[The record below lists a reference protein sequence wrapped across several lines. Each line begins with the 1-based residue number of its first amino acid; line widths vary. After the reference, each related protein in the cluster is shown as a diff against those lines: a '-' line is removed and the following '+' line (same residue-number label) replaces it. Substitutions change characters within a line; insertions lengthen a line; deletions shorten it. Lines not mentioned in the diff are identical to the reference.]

1 MQSRS
6 KRLIHLYFTPI
17 QEVIPIPDIRE
28 RNDRP
33 KDKPPKYQ
41 VTSTVQRQM
50 VQKFVKELSD
60 SAKQPDR
67 SDSAEHTAT
76 EQVEATAREIV
87 HEAVQLPRSF
97 SRQARYT
104 ESTERVQPEQPAQ
117 PRQTSAPPRQR
128 TEDVRTRP
136 DTTPRSTPTPA
147 PQEQGRRAY
156 VQQASKAT
164 ATSPIASPEQPQ
176 NYYAAPEVLP
186 QEDLPRQTLQSPRQR
201 TEDLRTR
208 SEVRAPQR
216 TPAPTPQEQGRRA
229 YIQQAAK
236 AAQPT
241 LAPEQLQNYH
251 AVPEVPPQEDL
262 PRQNPQSPRQRTEDL
277 RTRVETRT
285 PQSTPAPTPQ
295 EQGRRAYVQQ
305 AAKAATAPP
314 SIPEVIQESQ
324 VSDVPIPE
332 NAPRRTPETP
342 RLRADDIRLRSEPEA
357 PQHMPTP
364 APQEQGRRAYV
375 QKTAKETT
383 KLPGQKSILERP
395 AVSEEPPTEKAPRVR
410 TEDVRTRPEQQK
422 PQSTA
427 APTAQEQGRRSYMR
441 QAKKSRAEKVSAWD
455 DFHTEKSEIRIAE
468 DIPERE
474 PPSIREKPTI
484 TELRGELLPEPM
496 PENTPNVRHIKQTG
510 TWAPRA
516 AEPSTMRGIELPIRE
531 RTVNVP
537 THDLPSTP
545 QARQAFAKKQAQL
558 SQNPSIESIHP
569 PEPAA
574 PISPQPPVSDVPATT
589 PKRQPVTA
597 GSSKSAPPVQPQ
609 APAHAPPVE
618 QLPAIREKPKPNAAP
633 REKSRRGVSIRTKDT
648 EQISTPKAQSK
659 TSVSKIDTKRARK
672 AATQDAQRKML
683 KKSNF
688 RAARAAVAAAKKL
701 GEAAAKATKELID
714 ALIALGGGTAL
725 FVVFSIV
732 IVAGAFLASPLGIL
746 FADEQQADDT
756 VPLATAIA
764 EIQGEYHAELEELQ
778 NGDYVS
784 IQIVGQAPDWREVV
798 AVFASKTAGA
808 EDGIDVFTL
817 DEERVELLRQVFW
830 DMCEITTATQTVDVP
845 DSDPDDDVDDS
856 HTETALTIT
865 ITAKTAEQMRME
877 YSFSKYQNDALDILL
892 ENLGSLNVPMGSL
905 NISQEDAIELLENLP
920 DDLDPERKA
929 VVETAV
935 QLVGRVSYFWGGK
948 SLTLGWDDR
957 WGVPT
962 EVTAAGS
969 GSTGTV
975 RPFGLDCSG
984 FVDWTFYNA
993 TNGSYYPGR
1002 GGGAATQHSYCT
1014 NISWSDA
1021 QPGNL
1026 VFYPDDSHVGIV
1038 GGKDADGNLLIVH
1051 CSGGANGVVITGSAG
1066 FTTVARPDCFSD

>member
-1 MQSRS
+1 M
-6 KRLIHLYFTPI
+6 HI
-17 QEVIPIPDIRE
+17 QEVRTIPDIRE

-33 KDKPPKYQ
+33 KEKQTKHQ
-41 VTSTVQRQM
+41 VASTVQRQM
-50 VQKFVKELSD
+50 VQKFVKELND
-60 SAKQPDR
+60 SAKQPDH

-76 EQVEATAREIV
+76 DQVEAFSREIV
-87 HEAVQLPRSF
+87 NEAVQLPRSF
-97 SRQARYT
+97 AHRTRYT
-104 ESTERVQPEQPAQ
+104 ESTERVQPEQPAP
-117 PRQTSAPPRQR
+117 PRQASTPPRQR
-128 TEDVRTRP
+128 AEEARSRP
-136 DTTPRSTPTPA
+136 DTTP
-147 PQEQGRRAY
+147 
-156 VQQASKAT
+156 
-164 ATSPIASPEQPQ
+164 
-176 NYYAAPEVLP
+176 
-186 QEDLPRQTLQSPRQR
+186 PRT
-201 TEDLRTR
+201 
-208 SEVRAPQR
+208 

-229 YIQQAAK
+229 YVQQAAK
-236 AAQPT
+236 ATAASPQT
-241 LAPEQLQNYH
+241 VTPEQPQNYH

-262 PRQNPQSPRQRTEDL
+262 PRQNPQSPRQRTENL
-277 RTRVETRT
+277 RTRPESKT
-285 PQSTPAPTPQ
+285 PQSAPIPAPQ

-305 AAKAATAPP
+305 ASKAAATLPITPKSQQERPAP
-314 SIPEVIQESQ
+314 V
-324 VSDVPIPE
+324 VPTPE
-332 NAPRRTPETP
+332 NAPRQVPETP
-342 RLRADDIRLRSEPEA
+342 RFRADDIRLRPESDA
-357 PQHMPTP
+357 PQHTSSP
-364 APQEQGRRAYV
+364 APQELGRRAFV
-375 QKTAKETT
+375 
-383 KLPGQKSILERP
+383 
-395 AVSEEPPTEKAPRVR
+395 
-410 TEDVRTRPEQQK
+410 
-422 PQSTA
+422 
-427 APTAQEQGRRSYMR
+427 R
-441 QAKKSRAEKVSAWD
+441 QAKKSHAEKTPAKD
-455 DFHTEKSEIRIAE
+455 IHTEPPEIRIAE
-468 DIPERE
+468 DLPERE
-474 PPSIREKPTI
+474 PPRIREKPTI
-484 TELRGELLPEPM
+484 TELRDEMPVEPTPEKA
-496 PENTPNVRHIKQTG
+496 PNVRHIKQAG
-510 TWAPRA
+510 TWTPRN
-516 AEPSTMRGIELPIRE
+516 AEPSNRKVELPTHE
-531 RTVNVP
+531 RTVDVP
-537 THDLPSTP
+537 PHDLPPTP
-545 QARQAFAKKQAQL
+545 QAQAREIFAEKQAQL
-558 SQNPSIESIHP
+558 SRNPSIESIYP

-574 PISPQPPVSDVPATT
+574 PVLPQLPVSDAPATT
-589 PKRQPVTA
+589 PKRQPVTV
-597 GSSKSAPPVQPQ
+597 GSSKSAPPVQQSAPTQ
-609 APAHAPPVE
+609 APSTE

-659 TSVSKIDTKRARK
+659 TSVSKNATKRARK

-683 KKSNF
+683 KKSNS

-714 ALIALGGGTAL
+714 ALIALGGGAAL

-798 AVFASKTAGA
+798 AVFASKVAGV
-808 EDGIDVFTL
+808 EDGMDVFTL
-817 DEERVELLRQVFW
+817 DDERVELLRQVFW
-830 DMCEITTATQTVDVP
+830 DMCDITTETQDIDVP
-845 DSDPDDDVDDS
+845 DSDPDDDVDES

-865 ITAKTAEQMRME
+865 ITSKTAEQMRLE
-877 YSFSKYQNDALDILL
+877 YSFTKYQNDALDILL

-969 GSTGTV
+969 GSTGTI

-1014 NISWSDA
+1014 NIAWSDA
-1021 QPGNL
+1021 QPGDL

-1038 GGKDADGNLLIVH
+1038 GGRDADGNLLIVH

-1066 FTTVARPDCFSD
+1066 FTVVARPDCFTD

>member
-1 MQSRS
+1 M
-6 KRLIHLYFTPI
+6 HI
-17 QEVIPIPDIRE
+17 QEVRTIPDIRE

-33 KDKPPKYQ
+33 KDKQPKHP
-41 VTSTVQRQM
+41 VTSTIQRQM
-50 VQKFVKELSD
+50 VQKFVKELND

-76 EQVEATAREIV
+76 EQVETTARELV

-97 SRQARYT
+97 AHRTRYT
-104 ESTERVQPEQPAQ
+104 ESTERVQPEQSAPPHQ
-117 PRQTSAPPRQR
+117 KTSPPRQR

-136 DTTPRSTPTPA
+136 DTTPRSAPIPT

-156 VQQASKAT
+156 VQQATKAA
-164 ATSPIASPEQPQ
+164 ATPPITPES
-176 NYYAAPEVLP
+176 P
-186 QEDLPRQTLQSPRQR
+186 QERPTPAVPASGNVPRQNPQAPRQR
-201 TEDLRTR
+201 TENLRTR
-208 SEVRAPQR
+208 VETRTPQSI
-216 TPAPTPQEQGRRA
+216 PAPTPQEQGRRA

-236 AAQPT
+236 AAAAPQAAP
-241 LAPEQLQNYH
+241 PEQPQSYH
-251 AVPEVPPQEDL
+251 TAPEVPSQEDL
-262 PRQNPQSPRQRTEDL
+262 PRQNPQSPRQRTDDF
-277 RTRVETRT
+277 RTRAETRA
-285 PQSTPAPTPQ
+285 PQSIPAPTPQ

-314 SIPEVIQESQ
+314 ITPEVPREY
-324 VSDVPIPE
+324 PAAPAAPLPE
-332 NAPRRTPETP
+332 NAPQQTPETS
-342 RLRADDIRLRSEPEA
+342 RFRADDIRLRPESKT
-357 PQHMPTP
+357 PQHTPTP
-364 APQEQGRRAYV
+364 APQELGRRAFT
-375 QKTAKETT
+375 QKATKDTAKVPVREP
-383 KLPGQKSILERP
+383 LPDRP
-395 AVSEEPPTEKAPRVR
+395 SVSDAPPTEKSPRLR
-410 TEDVRTRPEQQK
+410 TEDVRTRPDVQK
-422 PQSTA
+422 PQSTS
-427 APTAQEQGRRSYMR
+427 APTVQEQGRRAFVR
-441 QAKKSRAEKVSAWD
+441 QTKKSRAEKTSAQD
-455 DFHTEKSEIRIAE
+455 IHTEPPEIRLAG

-474 PPSIREKPTI
+474 PPRIREKPTI
-484 TELRGELLPEPM
+484 TELRGEIPVEPTPEKA
-496 PENTPNVRHIKQTG
+496 PNVQHIKQTG
-510 TWAPRA
+510 AWTPRA
-516 AEPSTMRGIELPIRE
+516 AEPSTIRGEESPIRE
-531 RTVNVP
+531 RTADTP
-537 THDLPSTP
+537 THNLPSMP
-545 QARQAFAKKQAQL
+545 QAQARQIFAKKQAQL
-558 SQNPSIESIHP
+558 SQNPSIESIYP
-569 PEPAA
+569 PEPTGSI
-574 PISPQPPVSDVPATT
+574 PPQPPVSDAPATT

-597 GSSKSAPPVQPQ
+597 GSREPVPPVQPPTP
-609 APAHAPPVE
+609 APASPAE

-633 REKSRRGVSIRTKDT
+633 REKSRRGVSIRIRDA
-648 EQISTPKAQSK
+648 EQISTPKAQPK
-659 TSVSKIDTKRARK
+659 TSVSKIATKRARK

-683 KKSNF
+683 KKSNS

-701 GEAAAKATKELID
+701 GEAAAKAAKELID

-725 FVVFSIV
+725 FIVFSIV

-764 EIQGEYHAELEELQ
+764 EIQGEYHAELEEMQ
-778 NGDYVS
+778 NDDFAS

-798 AVFASKTAGA
+798 AVFASKVAGA
-808 EDGIDVFTL
+808 EDGMDVFTL

-830 DMCEITTATQTVDVP
+830 DMCEITTETQDIDVP
-845 DSDPDDDVDDS
+845 DSDPDDEIDDS

-865 ITAKTAEQMRME
+865 ITAKTAEQMRLE
-877 YSFSKYQNDALDILL
+877 YSFTKYQNDALDILL

-929 VVETAV
+929 VVETAA

-957 WGVPT
+957 WGIPT

-993 TNGSYYPGR
+993 TDGSYYPGR

-1014 NISWSDA
+1014 NISWNDA
-1021 QPGNL
+1021 QPGDL

-1038 GGKDADGNLLIVH
+1038 GGMDADGNLLIVH

-1066 FTTVARPDCFSD
+1066 FTTVARPDCFTD

>member
-1 MQSRS
+1 M
-6 KRLIHLYFTPI
+6 PI
-17 QEVIPIPDIRE
+17 QEVRTIPDIRE

-33 KDKPPKYQ
+33 KDKQPKHQ
-41 VTSTVQRQM
+41 ATSTVQRQM

-60 SAKQPDR
+60 SVKQPDR
-67 SDSAEHTAT
+67 SDSAEHSAT
-76 EQVEATAREIV
+76 EQVETTAREIV
-87 HEAVQLPRSF
+87 HNAVQLPRSF
-97 SRQARYT
+97 SHQTPCAKI
-104 ESTERVQPEQPAQ
+104 PEQLL
-117 PRQTSAPPRQR
+117 PRQTSTTPRQR
-128 TEDVRTRP
+128 AEEVRSRP
-136 DTTPRSTPTPA
+136 DTTP
-147 PQEQGRRAY
+147 
-156 VQQASKAT
+156 
-164 ATSPIASPEQPQ
+164 
-176 NYYAAPEVLP
+176 
-186 QEDLPRQTLQSPRQR
+186 
-201 TEDLRTR
+201 LRT
-208 SEVRAPQR
+208 
-216 TPAPTPQEQGRRA
+216 TPAPTPQEQGRHA
-229 YIQQAAK
+229 YVQQAAK
-236 AAQPT
+236 ATAASPQT
-241 LAPEQLQNYH
+241 ATPEQPQNYH

-262 PRQNPQSPRQRTEDL
+262 PRQNPQSPRQRADDF

-305 AAKAATAPP
+305 AAKAAAAPRTVP
-314 SIPEVIQESQ
+314 PEQPQNYHTTPEVSPQEN
-324 VSDVPIPE
+324 VPHQNLQSPRHRTNDFRTRPE
-332 NAPRRTPETP
+332 SRAAQSVPAPT
-342 RLRADDIRLRSEPEA
+342 
-357 PQHMPTP
+357 
-364 APQEQGRRAYV
+364 PQEQGRRAYV
-375 QKTAKETT
+375 QQAAKAAAAPPITPESPQKYPTTLTTPTLKNAPRQAPETPRLRADDVRLRPEPDASSRKPTPAPQELGRRAYVQKAAKDTMKTTVRES
-383 KLPGQKSILERP
+383 LPERP
-395 AVSEEPPTEKAPRVR
+395 LISDVPPTEKSPRLR
-410 TEDVRTRPEQQK
+410 TENVRTRPDAQK
-422 PQSTA
+422 PQSTSA
-427 APTAQEQGRRSYMR
+427 LKAQEQGRRAFVR
-441 QAKKSRAEKVSAWD
+441 QAKKSHAEKTPAKD
-455 DFHTEKSEIRIAE
+455 IHTEPPEIRIAE
-468 DIPERE
+468 DLPERE
-474 PPSIREKPTI
+474 PPRIREKPTI
-484 TELRGELLPEPM
+484 TELRDEMPVEPTPEKA
-496 PENTPNVRHIKQTG
+496 PNVRHIKQAG
-510 TWAPRA
+510 TWAPRN
-516 AEPSTMRGIELPIRE
+516 AEPSKRKVELPTHE
-531 RTVNVP
+531 RTVDVP
-537 THDLPSTP
+537 PHDLPPTP
-545 QARQAFAKKQAQL
+545 QAQAREIFAEKQAQL
-558 SQNPSIESIHP
+558 SQNPSIESIYP
-569 PEPAA
+569 SEPAA
-574 PISPQPPVSDVPATT
+574 PISPQLPISDAPATT
-589 PKRQPVTA
+589 PKRQPVTI
-597 GSSKSAPPVQPQ
+597 GSSKSAPPVQQSAPTQ
-609 APAHAPPVE
+609 APSTEH
-618 QLPAIREKPKPNAAP
+618 LPTIREKAKPNAAP
-633 REKSRRGVSIRTKDT
+633 REKSRRGVSIRTKNT
-648 EQISTPKAQSK
+648 EQISAPKAQSK

-683 KKSNF
+683 KKSNS

-701 GEAAAKATKELID
+701 GEAAAKAAKELID

-746 FADEQQADDT
+746 FADEQESEDT

-798 AVFASKTAGA
+798 AVFASKVAGA
-808 EDGIDVFTL
+808 EDGMDVFTL
-817 DEERVELLRQVFW
+817 DEERVELLHQVFW
-830 DMCEITTATQTVDVP
+830 DMCEITTETQDVDVP

-856 HTETALTIT
+856 HTETSLTIT
-865 ITAKTAEQMRME
+865 ITAKTAEQMRLE
-877 YSFSKYQNDALDILL
+877 YSFTKYQNDALDILL

-969 GSTGTV
+969 GSTGTI

-1021 QPGNL
+1021 QPGDL

-1066 FTTVARPDCFSD
+1066 FTVVARPDCFSD

>member
-1 MQSRS
+1 MRRNS
-6 KRLIHLYFTPI
+6 
-17 QEVIPIPDIRE
+17 EVILIPDIRE

-33 KDKPPKYQ
+33 KDRQPKHQ
-41 VTSTVQRQM
+41 VTSPVQRQM
-50 VQKFVKELSD
+50 VQKFVKELND
-60 SAKQPDR
+60 SVKPPDR
-67 SDSAEHTAT
+67 SDSSEHTAT
-76 EQVEATAREIV
+76 EQVEAVSREIV
-87 HEAVQLPRSF
+87 HEAFQLPRGF
-97 SRQARYT
+97 SHWTHYT
-104 ESTERVQPEQPAQ
+104 ESTERVQPEQPAPPHQ
-117 PRQTSAPPRQR
+117 RSAPARQR
-128 TEDVRTRP
+128 TENVRTRP
-136 DTTPRSTPTPA
+136 DTA
-147 PQEQGRRAY
+147 PH
-156 VQQASKAT
+156 S
-164 ATSPIASPEQPQ
+164 
-176 NYYAAPEVLP
+176 
-186 QEDLPRQTLQSPRQR
+186 
-201 TEDLRTR
+201 
-208 SEVRAPQR
+208 

-236 AAQPT
+236 AAATPPIT
-241 LAPEQLQNYH
+241 PES
-251 AVPEVPPQEDL
+251 PQEH
-262 PRQNPQSPRQRTEDL
+262 PAPVVPTPENSPRL
-277 RTRVETRT
+277 A
-285 PQSTPAPTPQ
+285 S
-295 EQGRRAYVQQ
+295 
-305 AAKAATAPP
+305 
-314 SIPEVIQESQ
+314 
-324 VSDVPIPE
+324 
-332 NAPRRTPETP
+332 ETP
-342 RLRADDIRLRSEPEA
+342 RLRADDIRLRPESEM
-357 PQHMPTP
+357 PQHTPTP
-364 APQEQGRRAYV
+364 APQELGRRAFT
-375 QKTAKETT
+375 QKAANDAAKAPVRESLPERPLISDVPTT
-383 KLPGQKSILERP
+383 EKLPRLRIEN
-395 AVSEEPPTEKAPRVR
+395 
-410 TEDVRTRPEQQK
+410 VRTRPDAQK
-422 PQSTA
+422 PQNA
-427 APTAQEQGRRSYMR
+427 PAPTAQEQGRRACVQ
-441 QAKKSRAEKVSAWD
+441 QAKKSRAEKSSARD
-455 DFHTEKSEIRIAE
+455 NFHAEKLEICLAE
-468 DIPERE
+468 DLPERE
-474 PPSIREKPTI
+474 PPRIREKPTI
-484 TELRGELLPEPM
+484 MELRDEMPVEPTPEKA
-496 PENTPNVRHIKQTG
+496 PNVRHIKQAG
-510 TWAPRA
+510 TWTPRN
-516 AEPSTMRGIELPIRE
+516 AEPSNRKVELLTHE
-531 RTVNVP
+531 RTVDVP
-537 THDLPSTP
+537 PHDLPPTP
-545 QARQAFAKKQAQL
+545 QAQAREIFAEKQAQL
-558 SQNPSIESIHP
+558 SQNPSIESIYP

-574 PISPQPPVSDVPATT
+574 PVPPQLPVSDAPATT
-589 PKRQPVTA
+589 PKRQPVTV
-597 GSSKSAPPVQPQ
+597 GSSKSAPPVQQSAPTQ
-609 APAHAPPVE
+609 APSTE

-683 KKSNF
+683 KKSNS

-725 FVVFSIV
+725 FVVFSII

-830 DMCEITTATQTVDVP
+830 DMCDITTETQDVDVP

-865 ITAKTAEQMRME
+865 ITAKTAEQMRLE
-877 YSFSKYQNDALDILL
+877 YSFTKYQNDALDVLL

-905 NISQEDAIELLENLP
+905 SISQEDAIGLLENLP
-920 DDLDPERKA
+920 DVLDPERKA

-969 GSTGTV
+969 GSTGTI

-1014 NISWSDA
+1014 NIAWSDA
-1021 QPGNL
+1021 QPGDL

-1038 GGKDADGNLLIVH
+1038 GGRDADGNLLIVH

-1066 FTTVARPDCFSD
+1066 FTSVARPDRFET

>member
-1 MQSRS
+1 M
-6 KRLIHLYFTPI
+6 PI
-17 QEVIPIPDIRE
+17 QEVRTIPDIRE

-33 KDKPPKYQ
+33 KEKQTKHQ
-41 VTSTVQRQM
+41 VASTVQRQM
-50 VQKFVKELSD
+50 VQKFVKELND

-76 EQVEATAREIV
+76 EQVETTAREIA

-97 SRQARYT
+97 SRQAT
-104 ESTERVQPEQPAQ
+104 HAETPEHLQPEQPTY
-117 PRQTSAPPRQR
+117 PRQTLDTPRQR
-128 TEDVRTRP
+128 TETVRTRP
-136 DTTPRSTPTPA
+136 DTLLRSTPT
-147 PQEQGRRAY
+147 
-156 VQQASKAT
+156 
-164 ATSPIASPEQPQ
+164 
-176 NYYAAPEVLP
+176 
-186 QEDLPRQTLQSPRQR
+186 
-201 TEDLRTR
+201 
-208 SEVRAPQR
+208 
-216 TPAPTPQEQGRRA
+216 PTPQEQGRRA

-236 AAQPT
+236 AAAIPT
-241 LAPEQLQNYH
+241 ITPESPQERPTP
-251 AVPEVPPQEDL
+251 AVPTRENV
-262 PRQNPQSPRQRTEDL
+262 PRQNLQSPRQRTEDI
-277 RTRVETRT
+277 RTRPESRT
-285 PQSTPAPTPQ
+285 PQSAPA
-295 EQGRRAYVQQ
+295 
-305 AAKAATAPP
+305 
-314 SIPEVIQESQ
+314 
-324 VSDVPIPE
+324 
-332 NAPRRTPETP
+332 
-342 RLRADDIRLRSEPEA
+342 
-357 PQHMPTP
+357 P
-364 APQEQGRRAYV
+364 APQEQGRRAYI
-375 QKTAKETT
+375 QQTAKAAAASPITPESPQEHPAPVVPTLENVPRQVPET
-383 KLPGQKSILERP
+383 
-395 AVSEEPPTEKAPRVR
+395 PRFR
-410 TEDVRTRPEQQK
+410 ADDIRLRPESDA
-422 PQSTA
+422 PQHTSSP
-427 APTAQEQGRRSYMR
+427 APQELGRRAFVR
-441 QAKKSRAEKVSAWD
+441 QAKKSHAEKTPAKD
-455 DFHTEKSEIRIAE
+455 IHTEPPEIRIAE
-468 DIPERE
+468 DLPERE
-474 PPSIREKPTI
+474 PPRIREKPTI
-484 TELRGELLPEPM
+484 TELRDEMPVEPTPEKA
-496 PENTPNVRHIKQTG
+496 PNVQHIKQAG
-510 TWAPRA
+510 TWTPRN
-516 AEPSTMRGIELPIRE
+516 AEPSNRKVELLTHE
-531 RTVNVP
+531 RTVDVP
-537 THDLPSTP
+537 PHDLPPTP
-545 QARQAFAKKQAQL
+545 QAQAREIFAEKQAQL
-558 SQNPSIESIHP
+558 SQNPSIESIYP

-574 PISPQPPVSDVPATT
+574 PVPPQLPVSDAPATT
-589 PKRQPVTA
+589 PKRQPVTV
-597 GSSKSAPPVQPQ
+597 GSSKSAPPVQQSAPTQ
-609 APAHAPPVE
+609 APSTE

-683 KKSNF
+683 KKSNS

-725 FVVFSIV
+725 FVVFSII

-830 DMCEITTATQTVDVP
+830 DMCDITTETQDVDVP

-865 ITAKTAEQMRME
+865 ITAKTAEQMRLE
-877 YSFSKYQNDALDILL
+877 YSFTKYQNDALDVLL

-905 NISQEDAIELLENLP
+905 SISQEDAIGLLENLP
-920 DDLDPERKA
+920 DVLDPERKA

-969 GSTGTV
+969 GSTGTI

-1014 NISWSDA
+1014 NIAWSDA
-1021 QPGNL
+1021 QPGDL

-1038 GGKDADGNLLIVH
+1038 GGRDADGNLLIVH

-1066 FTTVARPDCFSD
+1066 FTVVARPDCFTD

>member
-1 MQSRS
+1 M
-6 KRLIHLYFTPI
+6 
-17 QEVIPIPDIRE
+17 EVIPIPDIRE
-28 RNDRP
+28 RNGRP
-33 KDKPPKYQ
+33 KDKPPKHQ
-41 VTSTVQRQM
+41 VASTVQRQM
-50 VQKFVKELSD
+50 VQKLVKELND

-76 EQVEATAREIV
+76 EQVETVAREIV
-87 HEAVQLPRSF
+87 HEAIQLPHSF
-97 SRQARYT
+97 SYQTPRAETT
-104 ESTERVQPEQPAQ
+104 EQLQLEQLAP
-117 PRQTSAPPRQR
+117 PRQTSTPPRQR
-128 TEDVRTRP
+128 VEEAHSRP
-136 DTTPRSTPTPA
+136 DATPPRTTS
-147 PQEQGRRAY
+147 
-156 VQQASKAT
+156 
-164 ATSPIASPEQPQ
+164 
-176 NYYAAPEVLP
+176 
-186 QEDLPRQTLQSPRQR
+186 
-201 TEDLRTR
+201 
-208 SEVRAPQR
+208 
-216 TPAPTPQEQGRRA
+216 APTPQEQGRRA

-241 LAPEQLQNYH
+241 LAPEPPQNYH
-251 AVPEVPPQEDL
+251 AVPEIPPQEDL
-262 PRQNPQSPRQRTEDL
+262 PRQNPRSTRQHTKNL
-277 RTRVETRT
+277 RIRPESKT
-285 PQSTPAPTPQ
+285 PQSAP
-295 EQGRRAYVQQ
+295 
-305 AAKAATAPP
+305 
-314 SIPEVIQESQ
+314 I
-324 VSDVPIPE
+324 
-332 NAPRRTPETP
+332 
-342 RLRADDIRLRSEPEA
+342 
-357 PQHMPTP
+357 P
-364 APQEQGRRAYV
+364 APQEQGQHAYIQQAAKAVATPPITPEVPQERFAPVAPTSETAPRQATETSRFRTDDIQRPELETPQHTPTSAPQELGQRAFV
-375 QKTAKETT
+375 QQAAEDSAKAPIRES
-383 KLPGQKSILERP
+383 LPERP
-395 AVSEEPPTEKAPRVR
+395 SVSDIPPTENTPRLR
-410 TEDVRTRPEQQK
+410 TEDVRTRPDAQK

-468 DIPERE
+468 DLLERE
-474 PPSIREKPTI
+474 PPRIREKPTI
-484 TELRGELLPEPM
+484 TELRGEQPSEPTPEKA
-496 PENTPNVRHIKQTG
+496 PNVRHIKQTD
-510 TWAPRA
+510 TWTPRN
-516 AEPSTMRGIELPIRE
+516 AEVSSTRGAERSVRE
-531 RTVNVP
+531 HTVDVP
-537 THDLPSTP
+537 MHDLPSTP
-545 QARQAFAKKQAQL
+545 QAQARQAFAEKQGQL
-558 SQNPSIESIHP
+558 SQNPSIESIYP
-569 PEPAA
+569 SEPAA
-574 PISPQPPVSDVPATT
+574 PISPQPPVLDTPATT

-597 GSSKSAPPVQPQ
+597 GSNKASPPAPSVQPQ
-609 APAHAPPVE
+609 ALAQAPPVE
-618 QLPAIREKPKPNAAP
+618 QLPAIREKSKPNAAP

-648 EQISTPKAQSK
+648 EQISAPKAQAK

-672 AATQDAQRKML
+672 AATQNAQRKML
-683 KKSNF
+683 QKSNS

-701 GEAAAKATKELID
+701 GEAAAKAAKELID

-746 FADEQQADDT
+746 FADEQESDDT
-756 VPLATAIA
+756 VLLATAIA

-798 AVFASKTAGA
+798 AVFASKVAGA
-808 EDGIDVFTL
+808 EDGMDVFTL

-830 DMCEITTATQTVDVP
+830 DMCEITTETQDVDVP

-865 ITAKTAEQMRME
+865 ITAKTAEQMRLE
-877 YSFSKYQNDALDILL
+877 YSFTKYQNDALDVLL

-957 WGVPT
+957 WGTPM
-962 EVTAAGS
+962 EVTAADS
-969 GSTGTV
+969 GSTGTI

-993 TNGSYYPGR
+993 TSGSYYPGR

-1014 NISWSDA
+1014 NIAWSDA
-1021 QPGNL
+1021 QPGDL

-1038 GGKDADGNLLIVH
+1038 GGKDVDGNLLIVH
-1051 CSGGANGVVITGSAG
+1051 CSGGANGVVISGSAG